1 VVVLAFALAV
11 AGAAQ
16 GRLAWNAG
24 ASRCFGAA
32 SRDVAHPCRDPR
44 LDHTV
49 KPQPENA
56 PLVPNAYCRPTERDG
71 PDSFLGGVGVCAF
84 GEAPATA
91 AQTFA
96 LIGDSHA
103 MTWRAALQ
111 TLTAIKHWRG
121 LSITR
126 ASCPLTHAA
135 LAGGHANRLGCRRW
149 NANVT
154 AWLGRHPDVS
164 VVFVAGRDTT
174 PVLHARGKSEYA
186 TKVDGYRAAWA
197 GLPPTVT
204 HIVVLRDN
212 PQIALGT
219 FDCIHHAIAVHAS
232 PGPACALPRAA
243 ALAPDPA
250 MTAVARTASP
260 RVQLLDLT
268 DFICDRVRCYPVVG
282 GSLVDKDRTHLATG
296 FSTTLGPYLLC
307 RLDALSRAWASAG

>member
-1 VVVLAFALAV
+1 VVAVAFALAV
-11 AGAAQ
+11 TGAAQ
-16 GRLAWNAG
+16 ARLGWNAV

-32 SRDVAHPCRDPR
+32 SRDAAHPCRDPR

-84 GEAPATA
+84 GEPAATA

-111 TLTAIKHWRG
+111 TLAAAEQWRG

-135 LAGGHANRLGCRRW
+135 LAGGHDNRLGCRRW

-154 AWLGRHPDVS
+154 AWLGRHPEVS
-164 VVFVAGRDTT
+164 LVFVAGRDTT
-174 PVLHARGKSEYA
+174 PVLAARGKTQYT
-186 TKVDGYRAAWA
+186 TKVDGYRSAWA
-197 GLPPTVT
+197 GLPSTVT
-204 HIVVLRDN
+204 HIVALRDN
-212 PQIALGT
+212 PQIRWGT
-219 FDCIHHAIAVHAS
+219 FDCIHRAIAAHES
-232 PGPACALPRAA
+232 PGPACALPRAG

-250 MTAVARTASP
+250 ATAVAQMASP

-268 DFICDRVRCYPVVG
+268 DFMCDRARCYPVVG

-296 FSTTLGPYLLC
+296 FSTTLGPYLL
-307 RLDALSRAWASAG
+307 RRFDALRAAWR

>member
-1 VVVLAFALAV
+1 VVAIAVALGGQALAR
-11 AGAAQ
+11 AASVPS
-16 GRLAWNAG
+16 

-32 SRDVAHPCRDPR
+32 SRDAAHPCHDPR

-56 PLVPNAYCRPTERDG
+56 PLVPNAYCRPIERDG

-84 GEAPATA
+84 GEPAA
-91 AQTFA
+91 SAVQAFA

-103 MTWRAALQ
+103 MTWRAALGP
-111 TLTAIKHWRG
+111 LTAAEHWRG

-135 LAGGHANRLGCRRW
+135 LAGGRANRLGCRRW

-154 AWLGRHPDVS
+154 AWLSRHPEVHL
-164 VVFVAGRDTT
+164 VFVSGRDTT
-174 PVLHARGKSEYA
+174 PVLAARGKSQFD
-186 TKVDGYRAAWA
+186 TKVAGYRAAWA
-197 GLPPTVT
+197 ALPATVT

-212 PQIALGT
+212 PQITWGT
-219 FDCIHHAIAVHAS
+219 FDCIHRAVAAGRS
-232 PGPACALPRAA
+232 PGAACALPRAS

-250 MTAVARTASP
+250 ATAVAQEHSA

-268 DFICDRVRCYPVVG
+268 DFMCDRARCYPVVG
-282 GSLVDKDRTHLATG
+282 GALVDKDRTHLATG
-296 FSTTLGPYLLC
+296 FSTTLGPYLL
-307 RLDALSRAWASAG
+307 RRFAALSRGWAAGE